1 MAEDRKYRTGELKEI
16 ILSALGISLV
26 LGGSIFLTP
35 NFPIILGSLIKII
48 KEFKGEKISKPKL
61 HRILKRLEKRK
72 LISLEGRGDSVQVKI
87 LEAGQV
93 KLLRYSIKQLL
104 EIKRKDKRWEGKWFL
119 TIFDIPETER
129 NKGDYLRKFLLRR
142 NFLK

>member
-104 EIKRKDKRWEGKWFL
+104 EIKRKDKRKCR
-119 TIFDIPETER
+119 I
-129 NKGDYLRKFLLRR
+129 RK
-142 NFLK
+142 